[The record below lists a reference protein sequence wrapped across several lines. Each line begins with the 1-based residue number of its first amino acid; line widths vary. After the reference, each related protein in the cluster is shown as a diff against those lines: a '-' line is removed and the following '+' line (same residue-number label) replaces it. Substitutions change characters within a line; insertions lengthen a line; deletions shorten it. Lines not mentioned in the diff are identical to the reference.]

1 MSVVAGHRS
10 RLGVAPLGR
19 PLPDTQAP
27 VTSRRL
33 PAAAP
38 VRNRLFP
45 KTRSWFALDAPL
57 ELLSAQS
64 VLRILAGLGWL
75 AWPCAWA
82 LSGAGSRHLALAATA
97 TIAGVAV
104 WATIVVRRSLSVVTM
119 GAVVAFATANVG
131 LLAWMGATTGVAVVA
146 GVSAVP
152 LGLFV
157 AFFWGRTAAAAYA
170 SAAGCALAAG
180 LAPAVGAWRATGVAA
195 LAEVPIAGSM
205 LAVGLLVQA
214 ARRQHATD
222 PETGLLNGSGLT
234 DRLRSWTTS
243 EDGLGSGVTLAVL
256 RLRGI
261 EDAREALGFRVGTEL
276 LRRVVEDVGQVA
288 PSRSLIARL
297 GVDELVVAVQD
308 DHSDP
313 GHGQVVTHDGR
324 VAALARRLVA
334 TVGAGCYLV
343 DGVEVVLRGHVG
355 TVVTATG
362 TEVAEAVRQAS
373 LGAARAAASG
383 QPHVAW
389 DGGSPGMTAADL
401 ALVSDLRRAAD
412 RDELW
417 VAYQPQ
423 VDATTGRLRAV
434 EALMRWSSPTH
445 DQVPPGRF
453 IPLAERTGL
462 VDDLTRWLLPVVL
475 DAQARWR
482 RLGFDLP
489 VSVNVSAASL
499 ADGDLAARIV
509 SELDAR
515 ELPHGCLTVEVT
527 ETVAADPVQ
536 ALAVLGPLR
545 TAGIRVSVDDFG
557 TGFTSLAALPML
569 PLDELKI
576 DQHFVRRALASP
588 ADTAIISAVAAL
600 GADLG
605 LDVVA
610 EGVEDGELADHLR
623 ALGVDLLQGYHFSRP
638 VTEEQLLAL
647 ATSGPEGVVLPV
659 PGAPAPA

>member
-1 MSVVAGHRS
+1 MSVVAGHRARA

-19 PLPDTQAP
+19 PLPDARAP

-82 LSGAGSRHLALAATA
+82 LSGAGTPHLALAAVA
-97 TIAGVAV
+97 TGAGVVV
-104 WATIVVRRSLSVVTM
+104 WAAIAVRRSLTVVTM
-119 GAVVAFATANVG
+119 GAVVAFGAANVG
-131 LLAWMGATTGVAVVA
+131 LLTFLGAGTGVAVVA
-146 GVSAVP
+146 GISAVP

-157 AFFWGRTAAAAYA
+157 AFFWGRAAAAAYA
-170 SAAGCALAAG
+170 AAAGCALAAG
-180 LAPAVGAWRATGVAA
+180 LAPSEGAWRAVGVAV

-214 ARRQHATD
+214 ARRQRATD
-222 PETGLLNGSGLT
+222 PETGLLNGSGLA
-234 DRLRSWTTS
+234 DRLRAWTAPV
-243 EDGLGSGVTLAVL
+243 DGSDSAVGLAVL

-276 LRRVVEDVGQVA
+276 LRRVVEDIGQVA

-297 GVDELVVAVQD
+297 GVDELVVAVRGD
-308 DHSDP
+308 GTGP
-313 GHGQVVTHDGR
+313 DGR
-324 VAALARRLVA
+324 QVAALARRLAA
-334 TVGAGCYLV
+334 TVAAGCYLV
-343 DGVEVVLRGHVG
+343 DGVEVALRGHVG
-355 TVVTATG
+355 TVVTRSG
-362 TEVAEAVRQAS
+362 SEVAEAVRQAS
-373 LGAARAAASG
+373 LGAARAATSG

-389 DGGSPGMTAADL
+389 DGGAPGMTAADL
-401 ALVSDLRRAAD
+401 ALLADLRRAAD

-423 VDATTGRLRAV
+423 VDAATGCLRAV

-445 DQVPPGRF
+445 DEVPPGRF

-475 DAQARWR
+475 DAQARWH

-499 ADGDLAARIV
+499 ADGDLAERIV

-515 ELPHGCLTVEVT
+515 DLPHGCLTVEVT
-527 ETVAADPVQ
+527 ETVAADPAQ

-545 TAGIRVSVDDFG
+545 DAGVRVSVDDFG
-557 TGFTSLAALPML
+557 TGFTSLAALPTL

-588 ADTAIISAVAAL
+588 ADTAIIAAVATL
-600 GADLG
+600 GSDLG

-610 EGVEDGELADHLR
+610 EGVEDADLADHLR
-623 ALGVDLLQGYHFSRP
+623 TLGVDLLQGYHFSRP

-647 ATSGPEGVVLPV
+647 ATSGPERVVLPV
-659 PGAPAPA
+659 PPAPAPAPA